1 MTAQVT
7 VNGDV
12 VALDE
17 SANVADLVTR
27 SLTKPDGTFSDRG
40 IAVAVNQE
48 VVPRRE
54 WVSTPLSPG
63 DRIEII
69 TAVQGG

>member
-12 VALDE
+12 VAFEEAATLGDV
-17 SANVADLVTR
+17 VARTMTR
-27 SLTKPDGTFSDRG
+27 PDGTFSDQG
-40 IAVAVNQE
+40 IAVAVNQL
-48 VVPRRE
+48 VVPRND
-54 WVSTPLSPG
+54 WPSTPLQSG
-63 DRIEII
+63 DKIEII